1 VTTVLIE
8 PVARLIEAFA
18 RLPGI
23 GPKTAQRLTYHLL
36 RAPDAEARALASALV
51 AVRDEVVFCDRCF
64 NISDAPLCPIC
75 RDPGRDVT
83 RLCVV
88 EEPLDVLA
96 LERTAEFRGLYH
108 VLHGAISPIDGI
120 GPERLRVRELLERAD
135 GAARAGEPLAEVI
148 LATNPTLEGEA
159 TAMYL
164 AERLEGVVASVTR
177 IARGLPVGGDLEY
190 ADEMTLIRALQG
202 RRSLA

>member
-1 VTTVLIE
+1 VPAPLIE
-8 PVARLIEAFA
+8 PVARLIEALA

-23 GPKTAQRLTYHLL
+23 GPKTAQRLTYYML
-36 RAPDAEARALASALV
+36 RAPDAEARALAEAIV
-51 AVRDEVVFCDRCF
+51 AVRDKVVFCSTCF
-64 NISDAPLCPIC
+64 NISDTTVCGIC
-75 RDPGRDVT
+75 TDPRRDQS

-96 LERTAEFRGLYH
+96 LERTGELKGLYH

-120 GPERLRVRELLERAD
+120 GPDKLRVRELFARAD
-135 GAARAGEPLAEVI
+135 AARDDGHPFEEVI

-164 AERLEGVVASVTR
+164 AERLDGVVGSITR
-177 IARGLPVGGDLEY
+177 IARGIPVGGDLEY
-190 ADEMTLIRALQG
+190 ADDVTLIRALQG
-202 RRSLA
+202 RRAV

>member
-1 VTTVLIE
+1 VPAPLIE
-8 PVARLIEAFA
+8 PVARLIEALA

-23 GPKTAQRLTYHLL
+23 GPKTAQRLTYYML
-36 RAPDAEARALASALV
+36 RAPDAEARALAKAIV
-51 AVRDEVVFCDRCF
+51 DVRDKVVFCSTCF
-64 NISDAPLCPIC
+64 NISDTAVCGIC
-75 RDPGRDVT
+75 TDPRRDQA

-96 LERTAEFRGLYH
+96 LERTGELKGLYH

-120 GPERLRVRELLERAD
+120 GPDKLRVRELFARAD
-135 GAARAGEPLAEVI
+135 AARDEGHPFEEII

-164 AERLEGVVASVTR
+164 AERLDGVVGSITR
-177 IARGLPVGGDLEY
+177 IARGIPVGGDLEY
-190 ADEMTLIRALQG
+190 ADDVTLIRALQG
-202 RRSLA
+202 RRAV

>member
-1 VTTVLIE
+1 MSSPIIE
-8 PVARLIEAFA
+8 PVARLIESLS

-36 RAPDAEARALASALV
+36 RAPETEARTLAAALI
-51 AVRDEVVFCDRCF
+51 AVREQVVFCERCF
-64 NISDAPLCPIC
+64 NISDRPVCAIC
-75 RDPGRDVT
+75 TDSGRDVT

-96 LERTAEFRGLYH
+96 LERTGEFKGLYH
-108 VLHGAISPIDGI
+108 VLHGAISPIDGV
-120 GPERLRVRELLERAD
+120 GPERLKIRQLLDRAEE
-135 GAARAGEPLAEVI
+135 AQRSEEQFEEVVI
-148 LATNPTLEGEA
+148 ATNPTLEGEA

-164 AERLEGVVASVTR
+164 AERLEPFVGSVTR

-190 ADEMTLIRALQG
+190 ADEVTLIRALQG
-202 RRSLA
+202 RRAI